1 MHNPTSFK
9 NVTFQNNYYEK
20 ASAAYENPLERIQTL
35 QEMLKDV
42 VLDFKFNKD
51 IAQSNNLLL
60 HLESQINDFFDSTKA
75 HQFNEAEIDELT
87 ELCRQINEDDN
98 FSRIRDETAHPKKDN
113 EQTPNQEEVLE
124 QQQPIMGNN
133 KKEKLKVNA
142 VAQDKPN
149 ESEDKNESPVQP
161 VQEEEKEVKEEIPV
175 KIEKEEAELPQ
186 PLQEEIVQP
195 KAGKRESIERPVINI
210 VPQEQPKEDKRE
222 EIRKEFQKLL
232 DQMLDNFNEHKL
244 EDAYD
249 NKIALMEYV
258 EKVKQE
264 GLDQEVQEHID
275 KILEEQKNLLYE
287 IDMWYQEIQTV
298 LKELSEDDG
307 FMEDKSKKKYRLRYK
322 LTPDWKAVLKMDG
335 PLDMPLFNVLSL
347 MYEPDGFNHWVPFCK
362 GAKLVKHL
370 HRAAHSYWLNY
381 GLMIIPDRDCYCYG
395 IGVDRLDKNGSVLL
409 ISKKIHDNPA
419 FLEHYGIEV
428 PKTKSMRMDIDVA
441 VELVP
446 LSKDRV
452 QMTLITT
459 VNPGVKNVPTSIL
472 GWISRKAGSIMFEK
486 LVKKAKNIKGTLW
499 EKRINENREF
509 YGWLEGKVDK
519 FLEDHNL

>member
-113 EQTPNQEEVLE
+113 DQTPNQKEVLE
-124 QQQPIMGNN
+124 QQQPILANN

-161 VQEEEKEVKEEIPV
+161 VQEEEKEVKEESPV
-175 KIEKEEAELPQ
+175 KVEKEEAELPQ

-210 VPQEQPKEDKRE
+210 VPQE
-222 EIRKEFQKLL
+222 
-232 DQMLDNFNEHKL
+232 
-244 EDAYD
+244 
-249 NKIALMEYV
+249 
-258 EKVKQE
+258 
-264 GLDQEVQEHID
+264 
-275 KILEEQKNLLYE
+275 
-287 IDMWYQEIQTV
+287 
-298 LKELSEDDG
+298 
-307 FMEDKSKKKYRLRYK
+307 
-322 LTPDWKAVLKMDG
+322 
-335 PLDMPLFNVLSL
+335 
-347 MYEPDGFNHWVPFCK
+347 
-362 GAKLVKHL
+362 
-370 HRAAHSYWLNY
+370 
-381 GLMIIPDRDCYCYG
+381 
-395 IGVDRLDKNGSVLL
+395 
-409 ISKKIHDNPA
+409 
-419 FLEHYGIEV
+419 
-428 PKTKSMRMDIDVA
+428 
-441 VELVP
+441 
-446 LSKDRV
+446 
-452 QMTLITT
+452 
-459 VNPGVKNVPTSIL
+459 
-472 GWISRKAGSIMFEK
+472 
-486 LVKKAKNIKGTLW
+486 
-499 EKRINENREF
+499 
-509 YGWLEGKVDK
+509 
-519 FLEDHNL
+519 